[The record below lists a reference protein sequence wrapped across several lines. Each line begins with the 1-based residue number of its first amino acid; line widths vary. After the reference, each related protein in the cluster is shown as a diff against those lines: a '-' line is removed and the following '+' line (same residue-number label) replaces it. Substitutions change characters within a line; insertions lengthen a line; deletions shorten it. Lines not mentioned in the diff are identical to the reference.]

1 MVVSF
6 SGAQLLLI
14 INLMSKSNV
23 GSLFKNTKETIC
35 KFQYMIGVDKEIQI
49 DGIIP
54 VYTDGSC
61 LNNGKPNAISGIGV
75 YFPTQN
81 NL

>member
-1 MVVSF
+1 MNNLRGQTVVQNS
-6 SGAQLLLI
+6 S
-14 INLMSKSNV
+14 MSKANV
-23 GSLFKNTKETIC
+23 GSLIKNAKVTIG
-35 KFQYMIGVDKEIQI
+35 KFQYMVSVENEIQI

-75 YFPTQN
+75 YFPTQT

>member
-1 MVVSF
+1 
-6 SGAQLLLI
+6 
-14 INLMSKSNV
+14 MSKSNV
-23 GSLFKNTKETIC
+23 GSLIKNAKSTID
-35 KFQYMIGVDKEIQI
+35 KFQYMVGVEKEIQI

-75 YFPTQN
+75 YFPTQTI
-81 NL
+81 L

>member
-1 MVVSF
+1 
-6 SGAQLLLI
+6 
-14 INLMSKSNV
+14 MSKPKV
-23 GSLFKNTKETIC
+23 GTLIKNTKVNIK
-35 KFQYMIGVDKEIQI
+35 KFQYMIGIEKEIHI

-75 YFPTQN
+75 YFPTRN

>member
-1 MVVSF
+1 M
-6 SGAQLLLI
+6 
-14 INLMSKSNV
+14 
-23 GSLFKNTKETIC
+23 KNTKLTIS
-35 KFQYMIGVDKEIQI
+35 KFQYMIGVEKEVQV

-61 LNNGKPNAISGIGV
+61 LNNGKQNAVSGIGV

-81 NL
+81 SL